1 MSETYWNHNVHY
13 QRLVLTLVPED
24 CAHAL
29 DVGCGDGL
37 LAGKLAA
44 RVPYVTGVDRSAEA
58 IAMARER
65 RPGNVS
71 FLEGD
76 YLDGRLPEGKY
87 DLVTAVAVVHHAD
100 FGEAMDALAGLLA
113 PGGRLVI
120 VGNARDRTLLDG
132 VVRLSGQAVSHVL
145 KLFHGGK
152 RGPGVPAMDPVMSW
166 GEVGRAARRLLPGC
180 RFRRLLLRRYLLVW
194 DKPR

>member
-1 MSETYWNHNVHY
+1 MPDTYWNHNVHY
-13 QRLVLTLVPED
+13 QRLVLKLVPEG

-44 RVPYVTGVDRSAEA
+44 VVPSVTGVDRSAAA
-58 IAMARER
+58 IELARER
-65 RPGNVS
+65 QADNVS
-71 FLEGD
+71 FVAGD
-76 YLDGRLPEGKY
+76 YLDGVLPEGKY

-100 FGEAMDALAGLLA
+100 FHEAMDALVRLLA

-120 VGNARDRTLLDG
+120 VGHAKDRTLLD
-132 VVRLSGQAVSHVL
+132 VIVRLTGQAVSHVL

-152 RGPGVPAMDPVMSW
+152 GGPGVPAMDPTMSW
-166 GEVGRAARRLLPGC
+166 GEIAQEARRMLPGC
-180 RFRRLLLRRYLLVW
+180 HFRRLLLRRYLLVW
-194 DKPR
+194 DKPA

>member
-1 MSETYWNHNVHY
+1 MK
-13 QRLVLTLVPED
+13 LVPED

-29 DVGCGDGL
+29 DAGCGDGL

-44 RVPYVTGVDRSAEA
+44 RVPYVTGIDRSAEA

-65 RPGNVS
+65 RPGNA
-71 FLEGD
+71 
-76 YLDGRLPEGKY
+76 K
-87 DLVTAVAVVHHAD
+87 
-100 FGEAMDALAGLLA
+100 
-113 PGGRLVI
+113 
-120 VGNARDRTLLDG
+120 DRTLLDG
-132 VVRLSGQAVSHVL
+132 IVRLSGQAVSHVL

-166 GEVGRAARRLLPGC
+166 DEVGRAARRLLPGC